1 MQRPSDPHAHAH
13 PDHHSHPNPN
23 PAAGARAGTPHAAS
37 LFLAGSRERLMVAS
51 GVVAVLWC
59 LVWWALD

>member
-1 MQRPSDPHAHAH
+1 MQPPADPRAHAH
-13 PDHHSHPNPN
+13 QDPHSHPHPES
-23 PAAGARAGTPHAAS
+23 AAGARAGAQHAAS